1 MKLFGYWRSS
11 ASWRVR
17 IALDFKGIPY
27 EYQAVHLL
35 QDGGKQ
41 HAADYTARNPMAQ
54 VPMLA
59 VEIGGQTRYLAQSLA
74 ILEYLEEAHPEPA
87 LLPADAFLRARARQ
101 LAEIVNSGIHPLQNL
116 GLLQRLKASF
126 EVDGQP
132 VDARKWCAPFIANG
146 LAAYE
151 SLARETAGEFS
162 VGDQPTFAD
171 LCLIPQLYNARRF
184 EVDLSAHDLLL
195 QIEHSCMALDA
206 FQSAHPDRQP
216 DATG

>member
-11 ASWRVR
+11 SSWRVR

-27 EYQAVHLL
+27 EYVAVHLL
-35 QDGGKQ
+35 RDGGMQ

-54 VPMLA
+54 VPTLT
-59 VEIGGQTRYLAQSLA
+59 VEVDGETRYLAQSMA
-74 ILEYLEEAHPEPA
+74 ILEYLEEAHPAPA
-87 LLPADAFLRARARQ
+87 LLPRDAFLRARARQ
-101 LAEIVNSGIHPLQNL
+101 LAEIVNSGIQPVQNL
-116 GLLQRLKASF
+116 RLIQRLQALQHADGQS
-126 EVDGQP
+126 VDG
-132 VDARKWCAPFIANG
+132 RKWCAPFIADG

-151 SLARETAGEFS
+151 SLARQTAGDFS

-195 QIEHSCMALDA
+195 QIEQNCMALDA

-216 DATG
+216 DAVG